1 MNKEDIELAKKAR
14 LNAYTPY
21 THFQV
26 GACVRCKDGSTYS
39 GCNIENHGILTICGE
54 RTAFVKALSEGKKE
68 FESITIVGDYEG
80 DEPLHP
86 CVPCGYCRQFMREF
100 VDLDFKIYVAYG
112 NKVDEYTLK
121 DLLPYSYDFK
131 ERN

>member
-1 MNKEDIELAKKAR
+1 MKE
-14 LNAYTPY
+14 
-21 THFQV
+21 
-26 GACVRCKDGSTYS
+26 S
-39 GCNIENHGILTICGE
+39 
-54 RTAFVKALSEGKKE
+54 
-68 FESITIVGDYEG
+68 
-80 DEPLHP
+80 
-86 CVPCGYCRQFMREF
+86 VPCGYCRQFMREF